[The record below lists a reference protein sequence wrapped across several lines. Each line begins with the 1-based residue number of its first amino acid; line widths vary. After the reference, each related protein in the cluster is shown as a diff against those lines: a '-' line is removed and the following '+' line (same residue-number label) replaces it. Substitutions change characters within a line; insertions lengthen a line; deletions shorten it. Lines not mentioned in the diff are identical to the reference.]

1 MSADTATVAAAPSFV
16 LTIATPTKP
25 MPSLNTLLR
34 SHWAVRGKWRDLIA
48 QEAMV
53 VKGQMSPDRR
63 ARFPLQRAR
72 LEVTVYYCGVQGDAT
87 NMVGGITKLCEDA
100 LTVKTGVGILAD
112 DSPACLESVLPVL
125 VRVAHKRERRVEL
138 KVFDLAGQREREG
151 GQG

>member
-1 MSADTATVAAAPSFV
+1 MGMSGETVTAVAAPAFV
-16 LTIATPTKP
+16 LTIATPLRP

-53 VKGQMSPDRR
+53 VKGQMSPDRG
-63 ARFPLQRAR
+63 ARFPLRRAR
-72 LEVTVYYCGVQGDAT
+72 LEVTIYYCGISSDNTNAT
-87 NMVGGITKLCEDA
+87 GGVIKLVEDS

-138 KVFDLAGQREREG
+138 KVFDLACGQ
-151 GQG
+151 